1 MIVNRYQMNYQLK
14 DIKNFFISHEPM
26 LSSDEKKVMWKN
38 IICSVRR
45 SQTHGNIRFKP
56 LFIRTVAAVVALLII
71 GGALLYMNRS
81 YNSMESDL
89 ALLDVTKCNNTT
101 IVFGDNT
108 MMFGRRCTVKCLP
121 RHDMVEII
129 DGTSHVLLKNKD
141 MKNAGK
147 SLAIAVPSQS
157 RAHIILSDGTV
168 ITMRE
173 GSKMTFPFDVTNAK
187 LREVSIDGEAY
198 FSVHH
203 KATSSFTA
211 MGRGLTVKDL
221 GTEFLLSTYSRNA
234 ERQVTLINGVVSAMT
249 ELGDRIILK
258 PGETF
263 VYNILTRHTTV
274 KTEQDTEKLTDWK
287 DDIINLDGH
296 TLNVILQQVSK
307 AYNVHF
313 HFVDNNVRNICL
325 SGKLD
330 ARLPIGELLEN
341 LSKIAPINII
351 KKSENSYNI
360 ITKK

>member
-1 MIVNRYQMNYQLK
+1 MNYQLK

-26 LSSDEKKVMWKN
+26 LSSDEKRVMWKN
-38 IICSVRR
+38 IIR
-45 SQTHGNIRFKP
+45 SARLSPTHGNIRLKP
-56 LFIRTVAAVVALLII
+56 LFIGVAAAGVALLVI
-71 GGALLYMNRS
+71 GGALLYMNRNH
-81 YNSMESDL
+81 NSMESDL
-89 ALLDVTKCNNTT
+89 TLLDVAKCNNTT
-101 IVFGDNT
+101 IVFGNNT
-108 MMFGRRCTVKCLP
+108 LMFGRRCTVKCLP
-121 RHDMVEII
+121 QQNMVEIT
-129 DGTSHVLLKNKD
+129 DGTSHISLKNED

-147 SLAIAVPSQS
+147 SLAIAVPTQS

-173 GSKMTFPFDVTNAK
+173 GSKMTFPFDVANAK

-234 ERQVTLINGVVSAMT
+234 ERRVTLISGVVSAMT
-249 ELGDRIILK
+249 ELGNHVILK

-263 VYNILTRHTTV
+263 AYNTLTRHTTV
-274 KTEQDTEKLTDWK
+274 KTEQDVKKLTDWK

-296 TLNVILQQVSK
+296 TLNVILQQISK
-307 AYNVHF
+307 AYNVRF
-313 HFVDNNVRNICL
+313 HFVDNNVRDICL

-330 ARLPIGELLEN
+330 ARLPINELLEN

>member
-1 MIVNRYQMNYQLK
+1 MLVNRDQMNYQLK

-38 IICSVRR
+38 IIGSVHR
-45 SQTHGNIRFKP
+45 SRTHGNIRLMP
-56 LFIRTVAAVVALLII
+56 LLLKMAAAVVTLLII
-71 GGALLYMNRS
+71 GGVLLYMNRN
-81 YNSMESDL
+81 YNSMESNL

-101 IVFGDNT
+101 IVFEDNT
-108 MMFGRRCTVKCLP
+108 MMFGRRCTVRCLP
-121 RHDMVEII
+121 QQNMVEIT
-129 DGTSHVLLKNKD
+129 DGTSHISLKNED

-173 GSKMTFPFDVTNAK
+173 GSKMPFPFDVTNAK

-234 ERQVTLINGVVSAMT
+234 ERRVTLISGSVSAMT
-249 ELGDRIILK
+249 ELGDHVILK
-258 PGETF
+258 SGQTF
-263 VYNILTRHTTV
+263 AYNTLTRHTSV
-274 KTEQDTEKLTDWK
+274 KTEPDIKKLTDWK

-296 TLNVILQQVSK
+296 TLNVILQQISK
-307 AYNVHF
+307 AYNVRF
-313 HFVDNNVRNICL
+313 HFVDNNVRSICL

-330 ARLPIGELLEN
+330 ARLPIDELLEN

-360 ITKK
+360 IIKK